1 MSTMLLSMREVI
13 DYGPVVLDGL
23 ETLDVLCIDDVH
35 LVAGNDAW
43 EKGLFNFFNRF
54 NEPGKYLVVT
64 ADLLP
69 DMLHINLPDLV
80 SRLKWGTTL
89 QIRSMSDDDKAEA
102 LVRRAHMRGLELT
115 DECARFLLTRLSR
128 ARDARE
134 KSKLSQAD
142 KPIEILDVVQSAVL
156 ETFAI
161 HD

>member
-1 MSTMLLSMREVI
+1 L
-13 DYGPVVLDGL
+13 
-23 ETLDVLCIDDVH
+23 
-35 LVAGNDAW
+35 
-43 EKGLFNFFNRF
+43 KGLFNFFNRF

-128 ARDARE
+128 DMRA
-134 KSKLSQAD
+134 L
-142 KPIEILDVVQSAVL
+142 LDVLDKLDHASMAAQRKLTIPFIKSTL
-156 ETFAI
+156 KL
-161 HD
+161 